1 MNDIA
6 AGATALS
13 ANRRRWLLASVAGA
27 AVAAGAGV
35 AWWRGRSGIASE
47 TAPGVPA
54 AAASPGDAAATAK
67 LWALTLQSPD
77 GSPLALASFRGKPL
91 LVNFWATWCAPCVQ
105 EMPMLDAF
113 YREHA
118 AKGFQIVGLAIDQ
131 PSSVRTFLQ
140 KTPVTFPIGL
150 AGFEGTELTRA
161 MGNTAG
167 GLPFSVAIAADGG
180 ILQRRIGRVTDADL
194 KAWSGGA

>member
-6 AGATALS
+6 AGLTASPAT
-13 ANRRRWLLASVAGA
+13 RRRWLLGSVGA
-27 AVAAGAGV
+27 AAVVAGAGV
-35 AWWRGRSGIASE
+35 AWWRGRESAVAR
-47 TAPGVPA
+47 AP
-54 AAASPGDAAATAK
+54 ASPEDAAATGK

-77 GSPLALASFRGKPL
+77 GTPLALASFKGKPL

-140 KTPVTFPIGL
+140 KTPVSFPIGL
-150 AGFEGTELTRA
+150 CGFEGTELTRT

-180 ILQRRIGRVTDADL
+180 ILQRRMGRVTDADL
-194 KAWSGGA
+194 KAWSAGA

>member
-1 MNDIA
+1 MNDFA

-35 AWWRGRSGIASE
+35 AWWRNNRQSAAVPV
-47 TAPGVPA
+47 AP
-54 AAASPGDAAATAK
+54 ASPEDAAATAK
-67 LWALTLQSPD
+67 LWALTLPGPD

-131 PSSVRTFLQ
+131 PTSVRTFLQ
-140 KTPVTFPIGL
+140 KTPVSFPIGL

-167 GLPFSVAIAADGG
+167 GLPFSVAIAADGS
-180 ILQRRIGRVTDADL
+180 IVQRRMGRVTDADL

>member
-1 MNDIA
+1 MPRGARPGATWPPSAPCWRRMNMNEIA
-6 AGATALS
+6 AGSTGLP
-13 ANRRRWLLASVAGA
+13 ANRRRWLLAPVAGA

-35 AWWRGRSGIASE
+35 ALWRGSRPA
-47 TAPGVPA
+47 AVPA
-54 AAASPGDAAATAK
+54 APLSPEDAAATGK
-67 LWALTLQSPD
+67 LWSLTLPSPD

-161 MGNTAG
+161 MGN
-167 GLPFSVAIAADGG
+167 
-180 ILQRRIGRVTDADL
+180 
-194 KAWSGGA
+194 